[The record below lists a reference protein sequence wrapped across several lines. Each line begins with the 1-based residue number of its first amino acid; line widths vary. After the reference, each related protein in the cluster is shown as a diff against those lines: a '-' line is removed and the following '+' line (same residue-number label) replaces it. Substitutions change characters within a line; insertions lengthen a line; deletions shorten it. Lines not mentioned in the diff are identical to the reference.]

1 MPYKLSENK
10 LSVLDE
16 NGKVVPSGTYRKPA
30 DALARLQAMNIAYRR
45 EEGKPVAPDNE
56 KFNPNHDP
64 GGRFAPKN
72 VLPIGGVGPAMPS
85 KKPAKPPHPEVQKA
99 SWLDD
104 PTDDELY
111 QWLINEGMGDWFKNF
126 NPGNGID
133 RASYHPVDER
143 FSFVSAPD
151 WNNDA
156 AVTLPEVWV
165 RAHPYGDS
173 KNQDA
178 HEEHFDKRTNFY
190 EKEMGKDLAN
200 LPVTYYHNYN
210 PDGTPSD
217 VPTVIGK
224 TIGRKY
230 LNDGRWDKVKFFE
243 NVPSEIKSRL
253 SKSLA
258 DKTFRSSPTVIPDL
272 HKVDAR
278 TGHIDNWATGSIA
291 VFDADGERQ
300 PANSRAIG
308 IPAMKALFKQAQIAF
323 PKHLEVKMGK
333 VMKAAPSWK
342 ARVLKA
348 VIKALGEEG
357 EENGLHSHPDGSQHE
372 NHDGYE
378 QAHEH
383 GENGEMK
390 ALETSGQNLV
400 DDTSSRARFEGA
412 DLENVSKD
420 VQPLPDIREVLEE
433 EAEATERGN
442 PLKDQDVRLDWKPEQ
457 KMMKARIAQL
467 ESERDSATYDSWFA
481 AQLQAGKVLPAE
493 RAELRVGYLQ
503 AQMDD
508 RTIHTMKSKVSR
520 LALFTGT
527 VERRE
532 PRFGARQLDPK
543 EMKALGYQAAGF
555 DQTGQERAFDEARR
569 QELLQ
574 ASPLGQQIAKK

>member
-1 MPYKLSENK
+1 MK
-10 LSVLDE
+10 D
-16 NGKVVPSGTYRKPA
+16 
-30 DALARLQAMNIAYRR
+30 D
-45 EEGKPVAPDNE
+45 E
-56 KFNPNHDP
+56 KFNPNHGP
-64 GGRFAPKN
+64 GGQFAGRQTEVP
-72 VLPIGGVGPAMPS
+72 VGGVGPTMPS
-85 KKPAKPPHPEVQKA
+85 RKPAKPPHPEVQKS

-111 QWLINEGMGDWFKNF
+111 QWLINEGMGDWLKNF

-143 FSFVSAPD
+143 FTFIPAPD
-151 WNNDA
+151 WNDDTAIA
-156 AVTLPEVWV
+156 APDVTLPDVWV
-165 RAHPYGDS
+165 RAHPYGDA

-178 HEEHFDKRTNFY
+178 HEEYFDKRTNFY

-200 LPVTYYHNYN
+200 LPVTYYHNHN

-217 VPTVIGK
+217 EPSVIGK

-230 LNDGRWDKVKFFE
+230 LNDGRWDKVQFFK
-243 NVPSEIKSRL
+243 NVPPEIKSRL
-253 SKSLA
+253 AKSLA

-272 HKVDAR
+272 HKVDDA
-278 TGHIDNWATGSIA
+278 GHIDNWATGSIA

-308 IPAMKALFKQAQIAF
+308 IPAMKALFKQAHLQF
-323 PKHLEVKMGK
+323 PKHLEVKMGTT
-333 VMKAAPSWK
+333 KAAPSWK

-348 VIKALGEEG
+348 VIKALGEE
-357 EENGLHSHPDGSQHE
+357 EEGAEGLHSHPSGSQHA
-372 NHDGYE
+372 NHEGYA

-383 GENGEMK
+383 DETGAMK
-390 ALETSGQNLV
+390 ALETQGQNLV

-412 DLENVSKD
+412 DLENVAKD
-420 VQPLPDIREVLEE
+420 VQPLPDIREALEE
-433 EAEATERGN
+433 QAEAVEGGN
-442 PLKDQDVRLDWKPEQ
+442 PLKDQDVQLDWKPEQ

-467 ESERDSATYDSWFA
+467 ESERDSAQYDAWFV
-481 AQLQAGKVLPAE
+481 AQLQSGKVLPAE
-493 RAELRVGYLQ
+493 RSELRIGYLQ

-532 PRFGARQLDPK
+532 QRFGARQLDAK

-555 DQTGQERAFDEARR
+555 DQTGQVFDEARR
-569 QELLQ
+569 QQLLQ